1 MKRRKQYTTEFKRE
15 SVQYLIS
22 SGKSQNMVCQELG
35 LPNGILGRWKKEL
48 DQNQTENG
56 SLQDVR
62 DKRIQ
67 ELERE
72 VQNLK
77 QQRDILKKAM
87 GITLSP

>member
-1 MKRRKQYTTEFKRE
+1 MKQRKQYTPEFKRE

-22 SGKSQNMVCQELG
+22 SGKSQNLVCQELG
-35 LPNGILGRWKKEL
+35 LPNGIFGRLEKEL
-48 DQNQTENG
+48 DQNQTETG
-56 SLQDVR
+56 SLQDIR

-72 VQNLK
+72 VLNLK

-87 GITLSP
+87 GITLSL

>member
-22 SGKSQNMVCQELG
+22 SGKSQNLVCEELG

-48 DQNQTENG
+48 DQNQTETG
-56 SLQDVR
+56 SFQDVR

>member
-1 MKRRKQYTTEFKRE
+1 MKLRKQYTPEFKRE
-15 SVQYLIS
+15 TVQYLIS
-22 SGKSQNMVCQELG
+22 NGKSQNMVCQEMG

-48 DQNQTENG
+48 DQEGTENE

-87 GITLSP
+87 GITLSH

>member
-1 MKRRKQYTTEFKRE
+1 MKRRKQYTREFKIE

-35 LPNGILGRWKKEL
+35 LPNEILGRWKKEL
-48 DQNQTENG
+48 DQNQTETG

>member
-1 MKRRKQYTTEFKRE
+1 
-15 SVQYLIS
+15 
-22 SGKSQNMVCQELG
+22 MVCQELG

>member
-1 MKRRKQYTTEFKRE
+1 
-15 SVQYLIS
+15 
-22 SGKSQNMVCQELG
+22 MVCQELG

-48 DQNQTENG
+48 DQNQTETD

>member
-1 MKRRKQYTTEFKRE
+1 MKRRKQYTTVFTRE
-15 SVQYLIS
+15 SVQYLLS

-48 DQNQTENG
+48 DQNPAETG

-67 ELERE
+67 KLERE